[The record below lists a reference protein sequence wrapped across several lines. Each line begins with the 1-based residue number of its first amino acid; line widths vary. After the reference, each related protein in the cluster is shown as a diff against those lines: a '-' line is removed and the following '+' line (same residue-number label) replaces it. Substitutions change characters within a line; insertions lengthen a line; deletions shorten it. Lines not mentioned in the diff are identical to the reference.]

1 MSVGTVFFPRET
13 ELNSHLA
20 WGEWSGYHSAAV
32 YADFHD
38 IEYNA
43 IREAAGVVDVSPLYK
58 YVVRGRDAGR
68 LLDRVMTRDISKLQ
82 VDQVYYTP
90 WCDEDG
96 KVIDDGTLTRLSED
110 SYRLTAADPCERWFR
125 MNATGLDVDIEDISD
140 QTAGLALQGRLSREV
155 LEEASGQDWTDVRYF
170 RRRRTQIADVDVDV
184 TRTGYTGDRGYEL
197 WMPVDGAIAVWDS
210 IFDVGRRY
218 GIHPVGIRAMDV
230 ARVEAGLILIEVE
243 YSSSHRAIAQEQHY
257 SPFELGLGRL
267 VDLSKAS
274 PFNGRRALLAEQ
286 ASGGPAPTPRR
297 PGARMGGHRRVVR
310 QTRPGAG
317 GLTPRA
323 SRPGARLQG
332 GQAGGARHEHHVGPD
347 DQEDGRLR
355 LGRQAVRGERHAP
368 LGRMERRGRARQGR
382 RDGGP
387 DAVPRPRTQAHVDR
401 PASLLGRG
409 PTDPD
414 GAERAAK
421 PSINSSVTVT
431 NPAIDEPKKIRRQIA
446 HVIGRSDGGGG

>member
-1 MSVGTVFFPRET
+1 MSVGTVFYPRESD
-13 ELNSHLA
+13 LNAHLA

-58 YVVRGRDAGR
+58 YIVRGSDAGR
-68 LLDRVMTRDISKLQ
+68 LLDRVMTRDISRLQ
-82 VDQVYYTP
+82 VDHVAYSP

-96 KVIDDGTLTRLSED
+96 KVIDDGTITRLSED
-110 SYRLTAADPCERWFR
+110 SYRITAADPSERWFR
-125 MNATGLDVDIEDISD
+125 MNATGLDVDVEDVSD

-197 WMPVDGAIAVWDS
+197 WMPVDGALQVWDR
-210 IFDVGRRY
+210 IFDVGQRY

-267 VDLSKAS
+267 VDLQKAS
-274 PFNGRRALLAEQ
+274 PFNGKRALQAEQ
-286 ASGGPAPTPRR
+286 AAGGPAAPPRR
-297 PGARMGGHRRVVR
+297 SGARVGRDRRAVR
-310 QTRPGAG
+310 QARPGAG
-317 GLTPRA
+317 RLADGAPR
-323 SRPGARLQG
+323 SRARLQG
-332 GQAGGARHEHHVGPD
+332 GQAGRAGHEHH
-347 DQEDGRLR
+347 
-355 LGRQAVRGERHAP
+355 LGA
-368 LGRMERRGRARQGR
+368 RRSRRWSGSARSTSGSSSPARACRSSG
-382 RDGGP
+382 
-387 DAVPRPRTQAHVDR
+387 
-401 PASLLGRG
+401 ASRASAARWPPPSSRCPSSTSSASAAR
-409 PTDPD
+409 PTDVP
-414 GAERAAK
+414 
-421 PSINSSVTVT
+421 
-431 NPAIDEPKKIRRQIA
+431 
-446 HVIGRSDGGGG
+446 GRSRML